1 MVVGAGSVSGSWWQ
15 LLRDATEMNLRSL
28 MGEIRRFV
36 KSEGLFSVLH
46 EMTLQNIVIFLK
58 TYPSLSL
65 SLSLSLSVTQP
76 DCKMW
81 YMVSEAENV
90 FYMESNFH
98 YEVYGKTIKAIIKIR
113 GHSSTLLLYISRF
126 YSNFLLSSPKRDY
139 KSGSYLTSVTSS
151 TYTIR
156 WDLLE
161 RRLCKLDG

>member
-1 MVVGAGSVSGSWWQ
+1 MQQRWTWEVWWVRLGG
-15 LLRDATEMNLRSL
+15 LLNRKAFFQSCMKWLCKILSSSL
-28 MGEIRRFV
+28 KLI
-36 KSEGLFSVLH
+36 
-46 EMTLQNIVIFLK
+46 
-58 TYPSLSL
+58 PLSL